1 MSKISQKTSQV
12 TIKEGR
18 ETRSYN
24 NTREAY
30 RAEVQRAKNEGCS
43 SKQAKAFVSSL
54 FFGSSG
60 KTSGPKR

>member
-1 MSKISQKTSQV
+1 MTKKSSSV

-18 ETRSYN
+18 ETRTYG

-30 RAEVQRAKNEGCS
+30 KAEVQLAKDGGSS
-43 SKQAKAFVSSL
+43 SKQAHAAVSSL
-54 FFGSSG
+54 FFGSGS